1 MLSKHYQ
8 LSAMAILIVCL
19 LVGAFAFLWTGP
31 SADENQN
38 MEVNY
43 TPGAPV
49 TENTAEPNQGTS
61 LYIPAGQWPTMP
73 AREPNEMPTDDPN
86 ATLNR

>member
-1 MLSKHYQ
+1 MLSKRYQ
-8 LSAMAILIVCL
+8 LSAMTILIVCL
-19 LVGAFAFLWTGP
+19 LVGITLFLRTGP
-31 SADENQN
+31 SAEENRN

-49 TENTAEPNQGTS
+49 PENAVEPNQGAS

-86 ATLNR
+86 ATLNK